1 MANMMKAAVFE
12 AVKVIKVKE
21 VPIPEIGDDEVLI
34 KVKNTGICGTDWSIY
49 NGWYSSDKLP
59 MIPGHEFSGVIAK
72 VGKHA
77 ASLKAGGLK
86 EGDRVTADI
95 NMSCGNCYYCIRGDQ
110 LLCDSFTQLGIH
122 TDGTFAEYVKA
133 QAKLVHH
140 LPDSLSFEDGAFI
153 EPLSC
158 CIHAAKAMN
167 ARIGGSV
174 AIVGCGLGVL
184 HARMAVLR
192 ACAPV
197 IIIGDNQ
204 KRLRIAKEMGADY
217 TIDIH
222 EVADPVAEV
231 LRLTGGRGVD
241 YAIEAVGTTK
251 TYEQAFAMLRKGG
264 VLSAFGITGE
274 QDTMHI
280 RPFEFVLGEK
290 KITGSCAGIGDDW
303 PDAITLL
310 ANGRIDPKPLF
321 SMKVPLE
328 DLEWSLHELRKDP
341 NLFKIF
347 VSPEVSKREVL

>member
-1 MANMMKAAVFE
+1 MATTMKAAVFE
-12 AVKVIKVKE
+12 AVKSVKVKE
-21 VPIPEIGDDEVLI
+21 VPIPEISEGEVLVQ
-34 KVKNTGICGTDWSIY
+34 VKNTGICGTDWSIY
-49 NGWYSSDKLP
+49 NGWYSADKLP

-72 VGKHA
+72 VGRNRN
-77 ASLKAGGLK
+77 GFK

-95 NMSCGNCYYCIRGDQ
+95 NMSCGHCYYCIRGDQ
-110 LLCDSFTQLGIH
+110 LLCNNFTQLGIH
-122 TDGTFAEYVKA
+122 TNGAFAEYVKA
-133 QAKLVHH
+133 PASLLHH
-140 LPDSLSFEDGAFI
+140 LPHTLSFEEGAFI

-158 CIHAAKAMN
+158 CIHAAKAVN
-167 ARIGGSV
+167 ARIGSSI

-197 IIIGDNQ
+197 IVIGDNT
-204 KRLRIAKEMGADY
+204 KRLQIAKDMGADY
-217 TIDIH
+217 TIDVREI
-222 EVADPVAEV
+222 ADPVAEV
-231 LRLTGGRGVD
+231 MKLTDGRGVD

-264 VLSAFGITGE
+264 TLSAFGITGE
-274 QDTMHI
+274 QDIMQV

-328 DLEWSLHELRKDP
+328 DLEWALHELRRDP

-347 VSPEVSKREVL
+347 VSPEVSKREVF

>member
-1 MANMMKAAVFE
+1 MKAAVLE
-12 AVKVIKVKE
+12 SVKQFKIQE
-21 VPIPEIGDDEVLI
+21 VPIPEISEGEVLVQ
-34 KVKNTGICGTDWSIY
+34 VKNTGICGTDWSIY
-49 NGWYSSDKLP
+49 NGWYSADKLP
-59 MIPGHEFSGVIAK
+59 MIPGHEFSGVIAQ
-72 VGKHA
+72 VGKN
-77 ASLKAGGLK
+77 GNGFK

-95 NMSCGNCYYCIRGDQ
+95 NMSCGHCYYCIRGEQ
-110 LLCDSFTQLGIH
+110 LLCNNFTQLGIH
-122 TDGTFAEYVKA
+122 TNGTYAEYVKA
-133 QAKLVHH
+133 PASLVHH
-140 LPDSLSFEDGAFI
+140 LPDNLTFEEGAFI

-158 CIHAAKAMN
+158 CIHAAKAVN
-167 ARIGGSV
+167 ARIGGSI
-174 AIVGCGLGVL
+174 AILGCGLGVL

-197 IIIGDNQ
+197 IVIGDNT
-204 KRLRIAKEMGADY
+204 KRLQIAKDMGADY
-217 TIDIH
+217 IIDVR
-222 EVADPVAEV
+222 EVEDPVVEV
-231 LRLTGGRGVD
+231 KKLTNGRGVD

-274 QDTMHI
+274 QDVMNI

-328 DLEWSLHELRKDP
+328 DLEWSLHELRRDP

-347 VSPEVSKREVL
+347 VSPEATKREVL

>member
-1 MANMMKAAVFE
+1 MAKTMKAAVLESVKCFE
-12 AVKVIKVKE
+12 IRE
-21 VPIPEIGDDEVLI
+21 VAIPEITDDEVLV

-49 NGWYSSDKLP
+49 NGWYSADKLP
-59 MIPGHEFSGVIAK
+59 MIPGHEFSGVIAQ
-72 VGKHA
+72 VGKN
-77 ASLKAGGLK
+77 GNGFK

-95 NMSCGNCYYCIRGDQ
+95 NMSCGHCYYCIRGEQ
-110 LLCDSFTQLGIH
+110 LLCNNFTQLGIH
-122 TDGTFAEYVKA
+122 TNGTYAEYVKA
-133 QAKLVHH
+133 KTSLLHH
-140 LPDSLSFEDGAFI
+140 LPDSLSFEEGAFI

-158 CIHAAKAMN
+158 CIHAAKAVN
-167 ARIGGSV
+167 ARVGGSM

-197 IIIGDNQ
+197 IVLGDNT
-204 KRLRIAKEMGADY
+204 KRLQIAKDMGADY
-217 TIDIH
+217 IIDVR
-222 EVADPVAEV
+222 EVADPVAAV
-231 LRLTGGRGVD
+231 MDLTDGRGVD
-241 YAIEAVGTTK
+241 YAIEAVGTIK

-264 VLSAFGITGE
+264 TLSAFGITGD
-274 QDTMHI
+274 QDVMSI

-328 DLEWSLHELRKDP
+328 DLEWALHELRRDP

-347 VSPEVSKREVL
+347 VSPETSKREIF

>member
-1 MANMMKAAVFE
+1 MGNKMKAAVFE
-12 AVKVIKVKE
+12 TIKGIRVQE
-21 VPIPEIGDDEVLI
+21 VPIPEISDDEVLI
-34 KVKNTGICGTDWSIY
+34 QVKNTGICGTDWSIY
-49 NGWYSSDKLP
+49 NGWYSADKLP
-59 MIPGHEFSGVIAK
+59 MIPGHEFSGVIAQ
-72 VGKHA
+72 VGK
-77 ASLKAGGLK
+77 KANGLK

-95 NMSCGNCYYCIRGDQ
+95 NMSCGSCYYCIRGDQ
-110 LLCDSFTQLGIH
+110 LLCNNFTQLGIH
-122 TDGTFAEYVKA
+122 TNGTFAEYVKA
-133 QAKLVHH
+133 PASLVHH
-140 LPDSLSFEDGAFI
+140 LPDNLSFEEGAFI

-167 ARIGGSV
+167 ARIGSSV

-197 IIIGDNQ
+197 IIIGNNK
-204 KRLRIAKEMGADY
+204 KRLQIAKAMGADY
-217 TIDIH
+217 TIDID
-222 EVADPVAEV
+222 EVDDPVAEV
-231 LRLTGGRGVD
+231 LNLTDGRGVD

-264 VLSAFGITGE
+264 TLSSFGITGE
-274 QDTMHI
+274 QDIMQI

-321 SMKVPLE
+321 SMRVPLE
-328 DLEWSLHELRKDP
+328 DLEWALHELRQDA

-347 VSPEVSKREVL
+347 VSPEISEREVL

>member
-1 MANMMKAAVFE
+1 MAKTMKAAVLESVKCFE
-12 AVKVIKVKE
+12 IRE
-21 VPIPEIGDDEVLI
+21 VLIPEIADDEVLV

-49 NGWYSSDKLP
+49 NGWYSADKLP
-59 MIPGHEFSGVIAK
+59 MIPGHEFSGMIAQ
-72 VGKHA
+72 VGK
-77 ASLKAGGLK
+77 SGNGFK

-95 NMSCGNCYYCIRGDQ
+95 NMSCGHCYYCIRGEQ
-110 LLCDSFTQLGIH
+110 LLCNNFTQLGIH
-122 TDGTFAEYVKA
+122 TNGTYAEYVKA
-133 QAKLVHH
+133 KTSLLHH
-140 LPDSLSFEDGAFI
+140 LPDTLSFEEGAFI

-158 CIHAAKAMN
+158 CIHAAKAVN
-167 ARIGGSV
+167 ARVGGSM

-197 IIIGDNQ
+197 IVLGDNT
-204 KRLRIAKEMGADY
+204 KRLQIAKEMGADY
-217 TIDIH
+217 IIDVR
-222 EVADPVAEV
+222 EVADPVAAV
-231 LRLTGGRGVD
+231 MDLTDGRGVD

-264 VLSAFGITGE
+264 TLSAFGITGE
-274 QDTMHI
+274 QDVMNI

-328 DLEWSLHELRKDP
+328 DLEWALHELRRDP

-347 VSPEVSKREVL
+347 VSPETSIREIF

>member
-1 MANMMKAAVFE
+1 MANKMKAAVFE
-12 AVKVIKVKE
+12 AVKSVVVKE
-21 VPIPEIGDDEVLI
+21 VPIPEIGDGEVLVQ
-34 KVKNTGICGTDWSIY
+34 VKNTGICGTDWSIY
-49 NGWYSSDKLP
+49 NGWYSADKLP

-72 VGKHA
+72 IGRN
-77 ASLKAGGLK
+77 GNGFK

-95 NMSCGNCYYCIRGDQ
+95 NMSCGHCYYCIRGDQ
-110 LLCDSFTQLGIH
+110 LLCDNFTQLGIH
-122 TDGTFAEYVKA
+122 TNGTFAEYVKA
-133 QAKLVHH
+133 PASLLHH
-140 LPDSLSFEDGAFI
+140 LPDKLSFEEGAFI

-158 CIHAAKAMN
+158 CIHAAKAVN
-167 ARIGGSV
+167 ARIGGSM

-197 IIIGDNQ
+197 IVIGDNT
-204 KRLRIAKEMGADY
+204 KRLQIAKDMGADY
-217 TIDIH
+217 IIDIR

-231 LRLTGGRGVD
+231 LKLTDGRGVD

-264 VLSAFGITGE
+264 TLSAFGITGE
-274 QDTMHI
+274 QDVMQV

-328 DLEWSLHELRKDP
+328 DLEWALHELRRDP

-347 VSPEVSKREVL
+347 VSPEVSEREVF

>member
-1 MANMMKAAVFE
+1 MANTMKAAVFE
-12 AVKVIKVKE
+12 AVKCVVVKE
-21 VPIPEIGDDEVLI
+21 VPIPEIDDDEVLV

-49 NGWYSSDKLP
+49 NGWYSADKLP
-59 MIPGHEFSGVIAK
+59 MIPGHEFSGVIAQ
-72 VGKHA
+72 VGKKV
-77 ASLKAGGLK
+77 SGLK
-86 EGDRVTADI
+86 EGDRITADI
-95 NMSCGNCYYCIRGDQ
+95 NMSCGHCYYCIRGDQ
-110 LLCDSFTQLGIH
+110 LLCNNFTQLGIH

-133 QAKLVHH
+133 KASLVHH
-140 LPDSLSFEDGAFI
+140 LPDNLSFEEGAFI

-158 CIHAAKAMN
+158 CIHAAKAVN
-167 ARIGGSV
+167 ARVGGSM

-197 IIIGDNQ
+197 IVIGDNK
-204 KRLRIAKEMGADY
+204 KRLGIAKQMGADY
-217 TIDIH
+217 IIDIN

-231 LRLTGGRGVD
+231 LDLTDGRGVD
-241 YAIEAVGTTK
+241 YAIEAVGTTR

-264 VLSAFGITGE
+264 TLSAFGITGE
-274 QDTMHI
+274 QDVMSI

-328 DLEWSLHELRKDP
+328 DLEWALHELRRDP

-347 VSPEVSKREVL
+347 VSPEISKREVF

>member
-1 MANMMKAAVFE
+1 MGNKMKAAVFE
-12 AVKVIKVKE
+12 TIKGIKVQE
-21 VPIPEIGDDEVLI
+21 VPIPEISDDEVLI
-34 KVKNTGICGTDWSIY
+34 QVKITGICGTDWSIY
-49 NGWYSSDKLP
+49 NGWYSADKLP
-59 MIPGHEFSGVIAK
+59 MIPGHEFSGVIVQ
-72 VGKHA
+72 VGK
-77 ASLKAGGLK
+77 KANGLK

-95 NMSCGNCYYCIRGDQ
+95 NMSCGSCYYCIRGDQ
-110 LLCDSFTQLGIH
+110 LLCNNFTQLGIH
-122 TDGTFAEYVKA
+122 TNGTFAEYVKA
-133 QAKLVHH
+133 PAALIHN
-140 LPDSLSFEDGAFI
+140 LPDNLSFEEGAFI

-167 ARIGGSV
+167 ARIGSSV

-197 IIIGDNQ
+197 IIIGNNK
-204 KRLRIAKEMGADY
+204 KRLQIAKEMGADY
-217 TIDIH
+217 TIDID
-222 EVADPVAEV
+222 EVDDPVAEV
-231 LRLTGGRGVD
+231 LNLTDGRGVD

-264 VLSAFGITGE
+264 TLSSFGITGE
-274 QDTMHI
+274 QDIMQV

-321 SMKVPLE
+321 SMRVPLE
-328 DLEWSLHELRKDP
+328 DLEWALHELRQDS

-347 VSPEVSKREVL
+347 VSPEISEREVL